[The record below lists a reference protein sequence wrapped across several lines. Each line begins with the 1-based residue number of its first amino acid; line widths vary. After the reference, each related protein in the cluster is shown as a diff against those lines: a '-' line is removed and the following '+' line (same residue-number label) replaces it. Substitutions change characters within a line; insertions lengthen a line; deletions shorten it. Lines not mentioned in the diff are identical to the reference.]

1 MDAQV
6 LKKEILFRC
15 RRGWKET
22 DLLFS
27 RFVTAE
33 LDGMEVDALLAL
45 RNLLHESDQHIWD
58 WYTQTHPTPD
68 RHQMMMARLRA
79 RSGASC

>member
-1 MDAQV
+1 M

-27 RFVTAE
+27 RFVKAE
-33 LDGMEVDALLAL
+33 LAGMDMEALTAL

-58 WYTQTHPTPD
+58 WYTQAQPTPPQ
-68 RHQMMMARLRA
+68 HEKIMVKLRTQA
-79 RSGASC
+79 GAAC